1 MYPKM
6 RLECYKAVSVTV
18 SEIVVISK
26 RYLNVFGID
35 DRTFLKQQYNFVDV
49 DKYNTI

>member
-1 MYPKM
+1 M

-26 RYLNVFGID
+26 RYLDVFGMMIGPS
-35 DRTFLKQQYNFVDV
+35 LN
-49 DKYNTI
+49 NSAIL